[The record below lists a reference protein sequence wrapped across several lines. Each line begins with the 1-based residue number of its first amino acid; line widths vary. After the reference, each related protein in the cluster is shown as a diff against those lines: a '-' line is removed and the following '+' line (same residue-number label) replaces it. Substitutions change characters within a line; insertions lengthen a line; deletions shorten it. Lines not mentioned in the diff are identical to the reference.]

1 MYLLKYR
8 SRGKSVQ
15 LLQELLNTFGQ
26 ELEADG
32 YFGRIT
38 EAAVKEFQQ
47 QNELTADGI
56 VYTQTWANL
65 LILPPTF
72 TNQTPLT
79 PAEINRL
86 QQTLLKKGSKEN
98 EAVKILQELLN
109 QVGYDLG
116 VDGAFGRGTE
126 TVVKDFQQKNG
137 LLLDG
142 DGLVFTKTWTKL
154 LELTPATINQ
164 TPLTSEEINR
174 LKQTSLERNSADEEA
189 VRTLQALLNHLDYNL
204 SVDGDFG
211 RFTERAVKDF
221 QQTNDLVLD
230 DIGVVSTNTWA
241 KLLEL
246 NPSFAISRMRLSE
259 KDYVEFANAFD
270 LEVPIVKAVQEVESR
285 GSGFLKDN
293 RPIILFEGH
302 IFWRELK
309 KRGFDPATMQ
319 KGNENILFPRFNRAF
334 YEGNEKEYIRLEK
347 ARNIGKSPKIL
358 EAALASCS
366 WGMFQIMGFNYK
378 LVDAFDVIDYVT
390 KAKRSEAAHLQ
401 AFGEF
406 IKSTKLLKPLR
417 EKRWADF
424 ARGYN
429 GRNFAVN
436 QYDKRLKNAY
446 LKHSATPLLG

>member
-15 LLQELLNTFGQ
+15 LLQELLNAFGQ
-26 ELEADG
+26 QLETDG
-32 YFGRIT
+32 YFGRMT
-38 EAAVKEFQQ
+38 ESAVKNFQQ
-47 QNELTADGI
+47 QNGLTADGI
-56 VYTQTWANL
+56 VYTQTWAKL

-79 PAEINRL
+79 PVEINRL
-86 QQTLLKKGSKEN
+86 LQTSLKKGAINK

-109 QVGYDLG
+109 NVGYSLG
-116 VDGAFGRGTE
+116 VDGGFGRLTE
-126 TVVKDFQQKNG
+126 TAVKDFQQKNG
-137 LLLDG
+137 LLVDG

-154 LELTPATINQ
+154 LELTPAIINQ
-164 TPLTSEEINR
+164 TPLTSTEINR
-174 LKQTSLERNSADEEA
+174 LKQTSLKRDSGDNES
-189 VRTLQALLNHLDYNL
+189 VKILQELLNHLDYNL

-221 QQTNDLVLD
+221 QQKNDLVLD
-230 DIGVVSTNTWA
+230 GTGIVFTNTWA

-246 NPSFAISRMRLSE
+246 NPFFAINRMGLSE
-259 KDYVEFANAFD
+259 KDFVDFAKAFE
-270 LEVPIVKAVQEVESR
+270 LEIPIVKAVQEVESS
-285 GSGFLKDN
+285 GSGFLADN
-293 RPIILFEGH
+293 RPTILFEGH

-309 KRGFDPATMQ
+309 KRGFDPETMRT
-319 KGNENILFPRFNRAF
+319 GNENVLFPRFNRAF

-366 WGMFQIMGFNYK
+366 WGMFQIMGFNYH
-378 LVDAFDVIDYVT
+378 LVDAFDVVDYVT
-390 KAKRSEAAHLQ
+390 KAKRSEAEHLQ

-429 GRNFAVN
+429 GQNFAVN
-436 QYDKRLKNAY
+436 QYDKRLEAAY